1 MCKKTH
7 VVFFV
12 FHLVQ
17 LYIFTLWMPWSMFR
31 WNISLSTNL
40 LFLKSGVCV
49 CTSLLTML
57 LASNQFPTQLYFTLP
72 QIHSSSIII
81 RPLGLFHL
89 EFKLL
94 TRNRRCKQTPLCLYC
109 PEIRGLY
116 LMKWPTKIL
125 QNLPY
130 CWNMKTYIRILF
142 FISSYFIFFPNLMST
157 RAFIRG
163 KK

>member
-1 MCKKTH
+1 MAKKVGFYSIFIVLIMTQNFH
-7 VVFFV
+7 QSSLCDVVFFV

-81 RPLGLFHL
+81 RPLGLLFHL
-89 EFKLL
+89 ENLNFWLKESSEFW
-94 TRNRRCKQTPLCLYC
+94 CKQTHFDGRWLTNN
-109 PEIRGLY
+109 GLDHA
-116 LMKWPTKIL
+116 
-125 QNLPY
+125 Q
-130 CWNMKTYIRILF
+130 
-142 FISSYFIFFPNLMST
+142 ISNVNSSKF
-157 RAFIRG
+157 
-163 KK
+163 